1 MTPINLLQNKN
12 TSNILHLN
20 CYLKIY
26 IIALSCYG
34 GTRNFHSCLESVKRE
49 KKKNMNSKQ
58 TSESNDLSCFEMYYR
73 NINLGKYVWLNS
85 GMLPGAEA
93 SRLVQSLTV
102 WSAWGLG
109 APGSSFY
116 AGQGQNW
123 YPRSGFTWTLIS
135 WCFSGVPEVLRS
147 CTGTGSCYC

>member
-1 MTPINLLQNKN
+1 MKHPSFKLLFEDLYYC
-12 TSNILHLN
+12 IELLWW
-20 CYLKIY
+20 
-26 IIALSCYG
+26 
-34 GTRNFHSCLESVKRE
+34 HSQFPFLPGKRKE
-49 KKKNMNSKQ
+49 REKKNMNSKQ

-147 CTGTGSCYC
+147 CTGTGTCYC